1 MSKPY
6 RSSLMS
12 VEPAG
17 ERARQIPYMLGS
29 QSKVIGLTST
39 AASIMDDKI
48 LLFGLEISFSSR

>member
-1 MSKPY
+1 
-6 RSSLMS
+6 MS

-48 LLFGLEISFSSR
+48 LLLWARNFFLISINIFKTV